1 MAATPE
7 NTVKKDAKRAL
18 DALGAYWYMVVPTGY
33 SRAGVPDFLACVPV
47 TARELREHLDKLP
60 DDARVGIFAGL
71 EAKAPGKRSNTSA
84 LQDKELTKISEAG
97 GITAVFDSEDVLMD
111 SLRSALG
118 EALNGGLQEE

>member
-1 MAATPE
+1 VASTPE
-7 NTVKKDAKRAL
+7 NVVKKDAKRAL

-47 TARELREHLDKLP
+47 TARDLRERLNELP
-60 DDARVGIFAGL
+60 DDALVGIFAGL
-71 EAKAPGKRSNTSA
+71 EAKAPGKRNNTSA

-97 GITAVFDSEDVLMD
+97 GIAAVFDSEDVLLD

-118 EALNGGLQEE
+118 DSLDGGLQEE